1 MTSPKVKRRPAAA
14 TTPDFYW
21 FQGQSVQ
28 RLTEKLTIT
37 PNPILKVYLKN
48 DKVTFEVID
57 GNTKAGHDPINDSH
71 VCPPSCP

>member
-1 MTSPKVKRRPAAA
+1 MATRRAAVAAA
-14 TTPDFYW
+14 PDFYW

-48 DKVTFEVID
+48 GKMSFEVID
-57 GNTKAGHDPINDSH
+57 GGTKAGHDPINDSYA
-71 VCPPSCP
+71 CPPRCP